1 MNAKNEVT
9 NAQGAEVSKIDFSGL
24 TSFDTSKLTD
34 GEKAISITK
43 EFLNLPNRGDSK
55 KLFYWGITS
64 ESFAN
69 TDEKNNIIPEGEP
82 GHGVT
87 VKDIAM
93 FIDEEK
99 RIFYHS
105 SAQLVREV
113 SKLTQGTPVEVEFTK
128 MKDRS
133 KIYTVY
139 LLNI

>member
-1 MNAKNEVT
+1 
-9 NAQGAEVSKIDFSGL
+9 
-24 TSFDTSKLTD
+24 
-34 GEKAISITK
+34 
-43 EFLNLPNRGDSK
+43 
-55 KLFYWGITS
+55 
-64 ESFAN
+64 
-69 TDEKNNIIPEGEP
+69 
-82 GHGVT
+82 
-87 VKDIAM
+87 M